1 LSDPTNAGTEDPGEQ
16 QRPAPPVRARTVRVL
31 SAVLAVVLVV
41 AAGAAVWLWLKTQT
55 VDDEQK
61 ERAAASNVATQLA
74 LRVDTFDGTD
84 IDEYSKS
91 IQALLT
97 TKYKA
102 EFEEQFEPFK
112 QLFTQAK
119 ATGTGKIIM
128 SGVGSADSDSA
139 TVLVV
144 HDAMVKSQ
152 LGDQQRHL
160 RWTVDLVKVDG
171 RWLVDDFNP
180 VN

>member
-1 LSDPTNAGTEDPGEQ
+1 LSEPTDAGIEDPGGS
-16 QRPAPPVRARTVRVL
+16 QRAALPVRARTVRVL
-31 SAVLAVVLVV
+31 SFILAGVLLV
-41 AAGAAVWLWLKTQT
+41 AIGGALWLWLKTRTDADQ
-55 VDDEQK
+55 QK
-61 ERAAASNVATQLA
+61 ERAAATNVATQLA
-74 LRVDTFDGTD
+74 LRVDTFDGKN
-84 IDEYSKS
+84 IDRYSKS

-102 EFEEQFEPFK
+102 EFDKQFEPFE
-112 QLFTQAK
+112 QAFTQAK
-119 ATGTGKIIM
+119 ATGTGKILA
-128 SGVGSADSDSA
+128 SGVGAFDADSA

-144 HDAMVKSQ
+144 HDALVKSTVGNQ
-152 LGDQQRHL
+152 ERHL